1 MNSFQE
7 KFQRRIQQ
15 TTLNFSRSL
24 MDDIA
29 WEAKNELEEGIKKTL
44 KWYLENENKIKQM
57 KPAKMRMPSPF

>member
-57 KPAKMRMPSPF
+57 KPAKTHTP

>member
-29 WEAKNELEEGIKKTL
+29 WKAKNELEEGIKKTL

-57 KPAKMRMPSPF
+57 KPAKTHMPSLF

>member
-1 MNSFQE
+1 
-7 KFQRRIQQ
+7 
-15 TTLNFSRSL
+15 L

>member
-57 KPAKMRMPSPF
+57 KPVKMRTPLLF

>member
-24 MDDIA
+24 MVDIA
-29 WEAKNELEEGIKKTL
+29 WKAKIELEEGIKKTL
-44 KWYLENENKIKQM
+44 KWYLDNENKIKQM
-57 KPAKMRMPSPF
+57 KPAKKHMPSLF